1 MCEKVRMSAVA
12 LRRIMGE
19 TFDYVTFEQGR
30 QETRT
35 FISDHPE
42 QRAEELAKVKSRIE
56 NCNFAHTPGPSYW
69 IGCLCEMD
77 FL

>member
-1 MCEKVRMSAVA
+1 MCETVKMSAAA

-19 TFDYVTFEQGR
+19 TFDYETFEQGR
-30 QETRT
+30 RETRI
-35 FISDHPE
+35 FFNDHPE
-42 QRAEELAKVKSRIE
+42 QRKDELAKVKQRIE

-69 IGCLCEMD
+69 IGCLCEAD